1 MNVVVYGGSFDPPH
15 VAHVLTASHL
25 IDQGGFER
33 VLVVP
38 VYEHAFHKPLAPF
51 EHRVAMCTLCFAGT
65 TGVSVS
71 DVEKTL
77 PRPSYTVRT
86 LERIAQD
93 HPDWRLRFVMGSD
106 ALGETDKWRDYE
118 RVQALAPPYVVTRA
132 GHERPELGPAVLP
145 DVSST
150 RVRELFAHGPNDRA
164 ARRELE
170 TLVPSAV
177 VAYVEEHGLYHSGAG
192 SNR

>member
-1 MNVVVYGGSFDPPH
+1 
-15 VAHVLTASHL
+15 
-25 IDQGGFER
+25 
-33 VLVVP
+33 
-38 VYEHAFHKPLAPF
+38 
-51 EHRVAMCTLCFAGT
+51 
-65 TGVSVS
+65 
-71 DVEKTL
+71 
-77 PRPSYTVRT
+77 
-86 LERIAQD
+86 
-93 HPDWRLRFVMGSD
+93 MGSD

>member
-1 MNVVVYGGSFDPPH
+1 MNVAVYGGSFDPPH

-25 IDQGGFER
+25 LENGDFER

-65 TGVSVS
+65 NGVSVS
-71 DVEKTL
+71 DVEKAL

-93 HPDWRLRFVMGSD
+93 HPDWSLRFVMGSD

-118 RVQALAPPYVVTRA
+118 RVQALAPPFVVTRV
-132 GHERPELGPAVLP
+132 GHERPGLGPAVLP

-150 RVRELFAHGPNDRA
+150 RVRELLSRGPNDPA

-170 TLVPSAV
+170 MLVPSAV
-177 VAYVEEHGLYHSGAG
+177 IAYVDEHGLYRSGAG
-192 SNR
+192 RES